1 MATLL
6 RHALY
11 DAAQRHGI
19 AHAMAEMRH
28 AAPARQG
35 THQGAPH
42 TAHPVAIR
50 IMHWIGAYAI
60 ICMILSGWQI
70 YDASPILPF
79 TFPRWMTLGG
89 WLGGAIAWHLSAM
102 WLLVFDGLCYLAYGL
117 ASGHFRR
124 DMLPIGPRVVARD
137 LVAALRF
144 RLVHTLGHY
153 NAVQRLLYVGAM
165 ALAALMVVSGLAI
178 WKPVQLSWL
187 TALLG
192 GYPTAR
198 VIHFV
203 LMSLMVAF
211 LAVHVVL
218 VALFPRTLVSM
229 TVGLRR
235 RPDTEVPL

>member
-1 MATLL
+1 
-6 RHALY
+6 
-11 DAAQRHGI
+11 
-19 AHAMAEMRH
+19 MAEMRLAGSAH
-28 AAPARQG
+28 
-35 THQGAPH
+35 H

-79 TFPRWMTLGG
+79 VFPRWMTLGG

-124 DMLPIGPRVVARD
+124 DMLPVGPRDVARD

-153 NAVQRLLYVGAM
+153 NAVQRLLYLGAM
-165 ALAALMVVSGLAI
+165 ALGVLMVVSGLAI

-198 VIHFV
+198 VVHFV
-203 LMSLMVAF
+203 LMGLMVAF
-211 LAVHVVL
+211 LVVHVVL

-229 TVGLRR
+229 TIGLRR
-235 RPDTEVPL
+235 RPDAEVRS

>member
-1 MATLL
+1 
-6 RHALY
+6 
-11 DAAQRHGI
+11 
-19 AHAMAEMRH
+19 MAEMRQAESAQH
-28 AAPARQG
+28 A
-35 THQGAPH
+35 
-42 TAHPVAIR
+42 AHPVAIR

-60 ICMILSGWQI
+60 LCMILSGWQI

-79 TFPRWMTLGG
+79 MFPRWMTLGG
-89 WLGGAIAWHLSAM
+89 WLGGAIAWHLFAM

-124 DMLPIGPRVVARD
+124 DMLPIGPREVARD
-137 LVAALRF
+137 FVAALRF

-153 NAVQRLLYVGAM
+153 NAVQRALYVGVM

-192 GYPTAR
+192 GYPAAR
-198 VIHFV
+198 VVHFI

-211 LAVHVVL
+211 LVVHVVL
-218 VALFPRTLVSM
+218 VALFPRTLLAM
-229 TVGLRR
+229 TIGSRR
-235 RPDTEVPL
+235 QPDVEVRL